1 MIDNLYENKAFFFII
16 ILIKQTYKAK
26 NIPITRYCCIF
37 PLAERKDRNK
47 LKRSEIEVKIIMK

>member
-1 MIDNLYENKAFFFII
+1 MRIKLFFII

-26 NIPITRYCCIF
+26 IFQSPGTVVF
-37 PLAERKDRNK
+37 PLVERKDRNK

>member
-1 MIDNLYENKAFFFII
+1 MRIKLFFFII